1 MIFRTLFKILE
12 VIKKFS
18 KNLCKHK
25 KLEVIK
31 KCLFLKFNFKN
42 KFLKIL
48 FLYYIKTIKNFFIG
62 AKIFLRI
69 KNHSFEW
76 SKMIF

>member
-1 MIFRTLFKILE
+1 M
-12 VIKKFS
+12 
-18 KNLCKHK
+18 
-25 KLEVIK
+25 
-31 KCLFLKFNFKN
+31 
-42 KFLKIL
+42 